1 MTTHKKL
8 NQAKKL
14 MLCFLA
20 LFFAFLPTVGWA
32 NTESELNFYITP
44 VLPDSQLDNGASG
57 YFDLNLAPGSSDTL
71 GLEIQNNSDQA
82 IEVQVS
88 AHTAFTNVNGVVE
101 YGKDAEEA
109 DPTLPYTLAELIEA
123 PGMITLDA
131 NESKTI
137 EFPIT
142 MPEEAFDGV
151 LAGGIRVEEV
161 KEESEQEQ
169 EGEGLAIK
177 NAFSYVVGIVVSNNR
192 SATDPGLDLLDVF
205 ADQVNY
211 RNVFSAQLQ
220 NYTSTFVNQLAV
232 QATIRAEGE
241 DEILYQTNR
250 EGLQMAPNSSFN
262 FPISL
267 NGDAFKSGTYVL
279 NMTARSEGEEW
290 TWEQTFT
297 IDSETARRLNQEDVT
312 LDNSI
317 NWWMIAAIGILL
329 ILLAVIGYLIYKNK
343 KQFAVEKQDTN
354 EDNN

>member
-1 MTTHKKL
+1 MI
-8 NQAKKL
+8 
-14 MLCFLA
+14 CFLA

-71 GLEIQNNSDQA
+71 GLEIQNNSAQA
-82 IEVQVS
+82 IDVQIS

-109 DPTLPYTLAELIEA
+109 DPTLPYALTELIEA

-151 LAGGIRVEEV
+151 LAGGIRIEEV

-211 RNVFSAQLQ
+211 RNVFSAQIQ
-220 NYTSTFVNQLAV
+220 NYTPTFVNQLAIE
-232 QATIRAEGE
+232 ATVRAEGG
-241 DEILYQTNR
+241 DEVLYETNR
-250 EGLQMAPNSSFN
+250 EGLQMAPNSNFN

-297 IDSETARRLNQEDVT
+297 IESETARRLNQEDVT

-329 ILLAVIGYLIYKNK
+329 ILLAVIGYLMYKNK
-343 KQFAVEKQDTN
+343 KQVAAEEQDTN

>member
-14 MLCFLA
+14 IICFLT
-20 LFFAFLPTVGWA
+20 LFLTFLPTVGWA

-44 VLPDSQLDNGASG
+44 VLPESQLDNGASG

-82 IEVQVS
+82 IDVQVS

-109 DPTLPYTLAELIEA
+109 DPTLPFELSELIES
-123 PGMITLDA
+123 PDMITLDA
-131 NESKTI
+131 NESKTV
-137 EFPIT
+137 EVPIR
-142 MPEEAFDGV
+142 MPEEAFEGV

-161 KEESEQEQ
+161 KEEREQEQ
-169 EGEGLAIK
+169 EGAGLAIK
-177 NAFSYVVGIVVSNNR
+177 NAFSYVVGVVVSNNR
-192 SATDPGLDLLDVF
+192 SATEPGLDLLDVF

-211 RNVFSAQLQ
+211 RNVFSAQIQ
-220 NYTSTFVNQLAV
+220 NYTPTFVNQMAV
-232 QATIRAEGE
+232 QATIREEGE
-241 DEILYQTNR
+241 DEVLYETNR
-250 EGLQMAPNSSFN
+250 EGLQMAPNSNFN

-290 TWEQTFT
+290 SWEKTFT
-297 IDSETARRLNQEDVT
+297 IESETARRLNQEDVT
-312 LDNSI
+312 IDNGI
-317 NWWMIAAIGILL
+317 NWWMIATIGILL
-329 ILLAVIGYLIYKNK
+329 VLLAVIGYLIYKNK
-343 KQFAVEKQDTN
+343 KQVVAEEQDTN
-354 EDNN
+354 ENNN